1 MRKFHT
7 IVLTALGVAA
17 ISLATAGAATAS
29 ENLAPGQT
37 SALSKGIVTST
48 TTTHASPYLAAD
60 KTGTLYKGSAV
71 EVRCWV
77 PGQVV
82 DGNDI
87 WFMLGGGLG
96 FAPRAAIQHEVGVP
110 DCRE

>member
-1 MRKFHT
+1 MRKFYT
-7 IVLTALGVAA
+7 VVLTAFGVAA
-17 ISLATAGAATAS
+17 MSVATAGVAS
-29 ENLAPGQT
+29 ASGNLASAQT
-37 SALSKGIVTST
+37 STSSTGIVTAT
-48 TTTHASPYLAAD
+48 TTTHVSPYLAAE
-60 KTGTLYKGSAV
+60 KTGTLYKGSPV
-71 EVRCWV
+71 EVRCWL

-96 FAPRAAIQHEVGVP
+96 FAPRAAIQHEAGVP